1 MHLYARK
8 NYVKMRVHR
17 FGQILK
23 VGLSICVIYT
33 IVKQQNKRRNKMN
46 TTQLK
51 AMLASYGRSVLGAA
65 IALYAS
71 GVTDPQTLAYSLLGA
86 IVPVALRA
94 VNPSDKAFGKMPSVE
109 EIDVA
114 VKTAKVVKKAP
125 ARKKAA
131 VKNK

>member
-1 MHLYARK
+1 VKR
-8 NYVKMRVHR
+8 NFVKMIVHR
-17 FGQILK
+17 FGQVLK

-71 GVTDPQTLAYSLLGA
+71 GVTDPKTLAYSLLGA
-86 IVPVALRA
+86 IVPVVLRA
-94 VNPSDKAFGKMPSVE
+94 ANPNDLAFGKMPSVE
-109 EIDVA
+109 EVDVA

-125 ARKKAA
+125 AKKAA
-131 VKNK
+131 VKKK

>member
-33 IVKQQNKRRNKMN
+33 IVKQKNKRRNKMK
-46 TTQLK
+46 TTQIK